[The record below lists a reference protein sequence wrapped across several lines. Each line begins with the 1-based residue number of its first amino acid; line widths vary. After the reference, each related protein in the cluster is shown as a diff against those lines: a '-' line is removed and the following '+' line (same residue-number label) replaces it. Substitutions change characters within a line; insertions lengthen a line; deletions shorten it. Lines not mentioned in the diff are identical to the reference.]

1 MTLRLSRLSLLA
13 TAGTFAAASASA
25 QVTLLSDDFEVD
37 TSANYTI
44 VTGPVGGTP
53 DGSQEFAFDYVAGGI
68 PLAPRS
74 ATGDTGALRIEQNM
88 MNGAIDSSTVFHN
101 MTIDE
106 DQYKLTVD
114 VWMNYLL
121 NGSGTTEH
129 AHIGVGGDG
138 LTPNQYAIPTSGSG
152 AYLVFTGE
160 GGSASDY
167 RWYRDASNLPA
178 GEVDSGS
185 LPATHPSYLAGGT
198 NASLPFYQALF
209 PSPPAATPGS
219 PGLMWTT
226 VEIEVDQT
234 AGTIKMS
241 MDGTLIIDGA
251 FAGDLSGLVSLGLAD
266 IFTSLSG
273 PTNFILYD
281 NLTVETNPTF
291 LGQNYCIAATNSTGS
306 IGSMSA
312 IGSPIASQNSVLLMA
327 SDMPTNQFGI
337 FVTSRDQGFVMGAG
351 GTSNGNLCLS
361 GTLGRFS
368 APSQILTTGGSGSF
382 DLAIDLTMVP
392 EGGGFASVMAGETW
406 NFQAWHRDT
415 VGLGSNFTEGLEIIF
430 Q

>member
-1 MTLRLSRLSLLA
+1 M
-13 TAGTFAAASASA
+13 
-25 QVTLLSDDFEVD
+25 
-37 TSANYTI
+37 
-44 VTGPVGGTP
+44 
-53 DGSQEFAFDYVAGGI
+53 
-68 PLAPRS
+68 
-74 ATGDTGALRIEQNM
+74 
-88 MNGAIDSSTVFHN
+88 
-101 MTIDE
+101 
-106 DQYKLTVD
+106 
-114 VWMNYLL
+114 L

-138 LTPNQYAIPTSGSG
+138 ITPNQYAIPTSGSG

-251 FAGDLSGLVSLGLAD
+251 FAGDLDGLVSLGLAD

-281 NLTVETNPTF
+281 NLTVETNPSF
-291 LGQNYCIAATNSTGS
+291 PRAE
-306 IGSMSA
+306 
-312 IGSPIASQNSVLLMA
+312 LLHGCHELDGFDRRHDGCRFA
-327 SDMPTNQFGI
+327 DRVAEQ
-337 FVTSRDQGFVMGAG
+337 RDPHGVGHADEPVRY
-351 GTSNGNLCLS
+351 L
-361 GTLGRFS
+361 RH
-368 APSQILTTGGSGSF
+368 
-382 DLAIDLTMVP
+382 LA
-392 EGGGFASVMAGETW
+392 
-406 NFQAWHRDT
+406 
-415 VGLGSNFTEGLEIIF
+415 
-430 Q
+430 